1 MKVLVFK
8 RTVLT
13 VFDKGIESLQQ
24 TQIFNPL
31 YLCKPEAEFKE
42 PRLDAVQIRD
52 NGSNI
57 VGTS

>member
-1 MKVLVFK
+1 MLIYEGSKVFK

-31 YLCKPEAEFKE
+31 YFFKPEAEFKE

-52 NGSNI
+52 I
-57 VGTS
+57 VQT

>member
-13 VFDKGIESLQQ
+13 MFDKGIESLQQ

-52 NGSNI
+52 M
-57 VGTS
+57 VQT